1 MYGQPRTA
9 VQRIAEAR
17 NTVAYLS
24 RECGVACVG
33 HATRGQ
39 GEERRR
45 EELESYALWRSTEK
59 QEYNSTYIGVDSVF
73 QQNKV
78 WLRCLCVDISP
89 SPRTL
94 ITITGAT
101 ASGGAAVQLPAC
113 E

>member
-1 MYGQPRTA
+1 MRCR
-9 VQRIAEAR
+9 V
-17 NTVAYLS
+17 
-24 RECGVACVG
+24 
-33 HATRGQ
+33 RGSCHE
-39 GEERRR
+39 GARRR
-45 EELESYALWRSTEK
+45 EEKRGARETHWRSTEK